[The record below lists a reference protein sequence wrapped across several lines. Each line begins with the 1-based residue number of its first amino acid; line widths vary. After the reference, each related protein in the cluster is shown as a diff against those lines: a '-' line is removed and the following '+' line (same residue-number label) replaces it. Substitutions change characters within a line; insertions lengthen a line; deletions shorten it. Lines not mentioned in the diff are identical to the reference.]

1 MRQTVS
7 IERMGYGS
15 EAVGRL
21 ADGKAVFVEGAAPG
35 DVAVVE
41 VTEEKPSFARA
52 RLVSV
57 EEPSPDRALP
67 ACSQASRCGG
77 CPWAHLSYE
86 AQLSAKRDNVVAALA
101 RTAGMDAA
109 RAEELVAPCA
119 PSKRQWGYRNKLELG
134 VGRGPDGSLELGM
147 RREGTDELVRLDV
160 CPLANRLIER
170 APKALR
176 GALRYAEGAQDLGIF
191 RVGVRGSLRTRDV
204 EVALWAKPGP
214 FPRAHVAKL
223 ASSAMRK
230 AGVVRVLSEPGR
242 ARKVKGVEALEGRGW
257 WSEELA
263 GARFSA
269 SAPSFFQV
277 NTAQAEKLVAEVVEA
292 LGGERGLSGA
302 FVADL
307 YAGAG
312 TFSVPLAAA
321 GAEVAAVESAGTA
334 VRDLRRKRR
343 GQRRGRGGGGWRRR
357 ARAAFVRRAGR
368 ARGGSSASRLGRRGG
383 RRHSRGAPCPRGVR
397 QLQPRHLGPRR
408 RPLRGARLP
417 PCARTAGG
425 PVPPNPPCGA
435 CRLLRAR
442 LTAPF
447 ARAAASR
454 LPQRRHPCRSA
465 GAPASALSRAQR
477 GCSKIFPSSRVRPAR
492 LLLRYATIPPA
503 ARGLET
509 ASETRQ
515 KEPTWRSTLPNTS
528 PPATRWR

>member
-1 MRQTVS
+1 MMVKIGKTMQGNITNMRQTVS

-334 VRDLRRKRR
+334 VRDLRRNAAAN
-343 GQRRGRGGGGWRRR
+343 GVDVEVVGGDA
-357 ARAAFVRRAGR
+357 ARELPSFGELDALVVDPPRAGLADGVVDDIAAAR
-368 ARGGSSASRLGRRGG
+368 PARVAYVSCNPATWARDVARFEARGYRL
-383 RRHSRGAPCPRGVR
+383 V
-397 QLQPRHLGPRR
+397 
-408 RPLRGARLP
+408 
-417 PCARTAGG
+417 
-425 PVPPNPPCGA
+425 
-435 CRLLRAR
+435 
-442 LTAPF
+442 
-447 ARAAASR
+447 
-454 LPQRRHPCRSA
+454 
-465 GAPASALSRAQR
+465 
-477 GCSKIFPSSRVRPAR
+477 RVRPVDLFPQTHHVELVGSFERA
-492 LLLRYATIPPA
+492 
-503 ARGLET
+503 
-509 ASETRQ
+509 
-515 KEPTWRSTLPNTS
+515 
-528 PPATRWR
+528 